1 MRTLVL
7 FVFHQY
13 NERVQNFIDNC
24 IFQDEN
30 IDFLVVAN
38 NNSDIKLPTYV
49 KFLKRQN
56 IGYDFG
62 GWSDGLLQNNL
73 YRSYDNFIFVNSSV
87 LGPFLKEGRWTDIYL
102 NGLKNNV
109 KLFGSTINSC
119 LKPRT
124 HAHVQS
130 YIFAT
135 DRQTVD
141 FLISNGIFGSQY
153 ARTLDE
159 AVWTKEVRMSQ
170 LIVQNGWN
178 IGCLMN
184 YYKDIDFTFKTQSNI
199 QFLDDI
205 MFNQYRNKLWNE
217 YELVFIK
224 GNRGVII

>member
-13 NERVQNFIDNC
+13 HERVRNFIDNC
-24 IFQDEN
+24 IFEDDN
-30 IDFLVVAN
+30 IDFLVIAN
-38 NNSDIKLPTYV
+38 NNSDINLPSYV
-49 KFLKRQN
+49 KFVKRQN

-62 GWSDGLLQNNL
+62 GWSDGLLTDNL
-73 YRSYDNFIFVNSSV
+73 YQSYDKFIFVNSSV
-87 LGPFLKEGRWTDIYL
+87 IGPFLKEGRWTDIYL

-119 LKPRT
+119 LNPKT
-124 HAHVQS
+124 HSHVQS

-135 DRQTVD
+135 DRETVE
-141 FLISNGIFGSQY
+141 FLISKGIFSNQY

-170 LIVQNGWN
+170 LVVQNGWN
-178 IGCLMN
+178 IGCTMN
-184 YYKDIDFTFKTQSNI
+184 YYKDVDFTFKNPSNVK
-199 QFLDDI
+199 FLDDI
-205 MFNQYRNKLWNE
+205 MFNQYRNVLWNE